1 MKLAS
6 ALAVSIFF
14 AVAGTASAAD
24 LLTENQMDN
33 ISAGGDI
40 STIINASASTSWDVT
55 TNNDHNLTVESA
67 INTTGTAT
75 VVADTSS
82 VGSSASSSY
91 LAITVNNN

>member
-40 STIINASASTSWDVT
+40 STTITASAATNWDVT
-55 TNNDHNLTVESA
+55 TNANHDVTVVSA
-67 INTTGTAT
+67 VSTTGTAT

-82 VGSSASSSY
+82 VGSSASNSS